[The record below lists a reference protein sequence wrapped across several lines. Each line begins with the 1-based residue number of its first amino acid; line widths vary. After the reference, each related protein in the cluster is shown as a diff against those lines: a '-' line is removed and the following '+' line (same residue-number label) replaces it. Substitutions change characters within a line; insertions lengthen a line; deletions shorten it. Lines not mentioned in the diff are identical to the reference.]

1 MPVHRSITRINN
13 NDNKFNVVNIFCC
26 ILLSYIILSI
36 ILSNLGVK
44 NITIFCIIITSAGCC
59 GCIFY
64 ICIIHSERE
73 ILRDIP
79 TIHVDEVVDDIPTLI
94 AYPIPDNYN
103 EEVTLEA
110 VICQREDSF

>member
-13 NDNKFNVVNIFCC
+13 NDNKFNVVNIFCYLFIC
-26 ILLSYIILSI
+26 YVITSFILSD
-36 ILSNLGVK
+36 LGVK
-44 NITIFCIIITSAGCC
+44 NKIIFSILLTTTGCC

-79 TIHVDEVVDDIPTLI
+79 TIHVDEVVDDIPTLT
-94 AYPIPDNYN
+94 AYPVPNNYN
-103 EEVTLEA
+103 EEVSVEA
-110 VICQREDSF
+110 VICQRDDSF